1 MNESLYGRYMRDPL
15 PIRLGNLSSS
25 LGRLADSI
33 NRPERRQIALDMI
46 NECKWF
52 IEWTGAEAQTEVA
65 ADLVRIQVTLAG
77 WQRML
82 IGHAKLDCDMGE
94 YAAEARQSSENVL
107 QMSGLL
113 DVEDL

>member
-33 NRPERRQIALDMI
+33 DRPERRQIALDMI
-46 NECKWF
+46 DECKWF

-65 ADLVRIQVTLAG
+65 ADLVRIQVILAG
-77 WQRML
+77 WQRTL
-82 IGHAKLDCDMGE
+82 ADLTKAESDTAE
-94 YAAEARQSSENVL
+94 YANKARL
-107 QMSGLL
+107 
-113 DVEDL
+113 